1 MICHFNFIDEYQN
14 LSFLVV
20 SYNQPNFIAF
30 AAWSPNAITFVNNST
45 IGSNPYGIFVN
56 SINTIYVAD
65 QQNNRILVWL
75 NDSINPITISPST
88 WLTPCALFVTTT
100 GDIYVDNGFSNGQ
113 VDKWIMDTNSS
124 VLAMYVGSAC
134 YGLFVDINNNLYCS
148 MSNLHQVVTT
158 SLNSVSNVL
167 KIVAG
172 TGCFGSTSNTLNTP
186 RGIFVNTN
194 FDLYVADCNNS
205 RIQLFQ
211 SGQVNGITVAG
222 TGSLNITITLS
233 CPTGIVL
240 DADNYLFIV
249 DSGNH
254 RIIGSGPNGFRCLV
268 GCYGSGSASNQLYYP
283 QSMAFDSFGNIFVTD
298 SSNSRIQKFIL
309 LNTTFGKCV
318 IVLCSDK

>member
-1 MICHFNFIDEYQN
+1 
-14 LSFLVV
+14 V
-20 SYNQPNFIAF
+20 
-30 AAWSPNAITFVNNST
+30 T
-45 IGSNPYGIFVN
+45 
-56 SINTIYVAD
+56 D
-65 QQNNRILVWL
+65 QQNNQILVWL
-75 NDSINPITISPST
+75 SNSINPTETISGNL
-88 WLTPCALFVTTT
+88 LTPNALFVTIT

-113 VDKWIMDTNSS
+113 VDKWTINANSS
-124 VLAMYVGSAC
+124 VPAMYVGSAC

-148 MSNLHQVVTT
+148 MSDLHQVVTT

-172 TGCFGSTSNTLNTP
+172 TGCYGSTSDTLNTP

-194 FDLYVADCNNS
+194 LDLYVADCNNS

-211 SGQVNGITVAG
+211 SGQINGATVAG

-268 GCYGSGSASNQLYYP
+268 GCYGNGSASNQLYYP
-283 QSMAFDSFGNIFVTD
+283 QSIAFDSFGNMFVTD
-298 SSNSRIQKFIL
+298 SSNNRIQKFIL
-309 LNTTFGKCV
+309 LNNTFGKYV
-318 IVLCSDK
+318 IVVRSYK